1 MVFEFVMLQESENLK
16 EAGGYLAGE
25 CYVRLL
31 TSENEDDKA
40 LLEKLL
46 MEIVYMPSSF
56 VSSGC
61 AQLNYLRYVFA
72 CSIEN
77 SVEDQIT
84 KYVLHAAETLNQV
97 NPEQT
102 VKTSL
107 LKFLEQKIT
116 VASQSQLTE
125 VGELVMALALIL
137 AALDRHYQE
146 YRLEL

>member
-1 MVFEFVMLQESENLK
+1 MYENIIRMVFEFVMLQESENLK

-97 NPEQT
+97 NPE
-102 VKTSL
+102 
-107 LKFLEQKIT
+107 
-116 VASQSQLTE
+116 
-125 VGELVMALALIL
+125 
-137 AALDRHYQE
+137 
-146 YRLEL
+146 